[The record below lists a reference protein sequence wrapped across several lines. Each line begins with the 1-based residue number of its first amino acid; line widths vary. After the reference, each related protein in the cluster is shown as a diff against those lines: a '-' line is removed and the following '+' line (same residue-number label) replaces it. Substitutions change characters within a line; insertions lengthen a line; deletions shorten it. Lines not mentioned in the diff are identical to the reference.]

1 MANKWLD
8 AMAKARK
15 DNPKIKDFKK
25 IAQIAKASYKP
36 KK

>member
-1 MANKWLD
+1 MGNKWLE

-25 IAQIAKASYKP
+25 IAMIAKSQYK